1 MRPDAQ
7 DRACVRL
14 QALLRARKGNGATHQ
29 AEDTTQVP
37 PEDQEGEGAP
47 PGIRLGLLC
56 CNCLPLRLLQLQE
69 LGVLRLLNR
78 MLRKLWICFK
88 PSTCRPDR
96 GTQCPEGTQPTTDH
110 SINSIMDGGYQSG
123 AQPQTHPEY
132 NRGFCSEVCPAHCLA
147 HPTRLPMQIQK
158 SMASPCHVLNFKLF
172 RCLTLG
178 IELHSPLIP
187 QENLSLLA
195 RVIQGSGKVFRAQKG
210 GT

>member
-14 QALLRARKGNGATHQ
+14 QALLRTRKGNGATHQ

-78 MLRKLWICFK
+78 MLRKFWICF
-88 PSTCRPDR
+88 
-96 GTQCPEGTQPTTDH
+96 
-110 SINSIMDGGYQSG
+110 
-123 AQPQTHPEY
+123 
-132 NRGFCSEVCPAHCLA
+132 NRRHVGLIE
-147 HPTRLPMQIQK
+147 
-158 SMASPCHVLNFKLF
+158 VLNVPKALS
-172 RCLTLG
+172 L
-178 IELHSPLIP
+178 PLIT
-187 QENLSLLA
+187 L
-195 RVIQGSGKVFRAQKG
+195 
-210 GT
+210 

>member
-78 MLRKLWICFK
+78 MLRKLWICFNRRHVDLTEVLNVPK
-88 PSTCRPDR
+88 ALSPPLITLLTASW
-96 GTQCPEGTQPTTDH
+96 
-110 SINSIMDGGYQSG
+110 MGGISRVLSHN
-123 AQPQTHPEY
+123 ASRY

-187 QENLSLLA
+187 QENLSLQA